1 MRKFAIATATVA
13 ALAVAGL
20 GLSGGAAAT
29 PTVVGGSA
37 SDAVKALQDDG
48 YNVAI
53 NGTTNG
59 MQLSRCTVTGVNGL
73 NGTMT
78 MADLMQML
86 GEPTEFDTVYVDIA
100 CPSSNN

>member
-1 MRKFAIATATVA
+1 MRRFAITTATVA

-20 GLSGGAAAT
+20 GLAGGAAAT

-37 SDAVKALQDDG
+37 ADTVKSLQDGG

-53 NGTTNG
+53 NGATNG
-59 MQLSRCTVTGVNGL
+59 MQLSRCTVTGVDGL

-78 MADLMQML
+78 MAALMKML
-86 GEPTEFDTVYVDIA
+86 GEPTEFDTVYVDIV
-100 CPSSNN
+100 CPSSS